1 MYAHRVKPRQK
12 TSDTIFE
19 ALGHRKFAI
28 FARVPRG
35 IFGLLARIEFVR
47 FVHCGG
53 GDIVRPSPNVDLI
66 ICVYIYICVCVYQH
80 HGCEQSCGTRH
91 KHTKCS
97 VSHTNVACNTQ
108 I

>member
-66 ICVYIYICVCVYQH
+66 ICVYIYICVCVYI
-80 HGCEQSCGTRH
+80 STMDVNSR
-91 KHTKCS
+91 
-97 VSHTNVACNTQ
+97 VALDTNTQ
-108 I
+108 NVVCHTQM